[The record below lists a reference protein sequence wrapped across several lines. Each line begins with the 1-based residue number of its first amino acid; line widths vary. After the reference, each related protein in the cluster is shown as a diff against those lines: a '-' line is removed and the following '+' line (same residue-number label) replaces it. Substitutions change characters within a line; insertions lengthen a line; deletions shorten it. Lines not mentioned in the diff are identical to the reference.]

1 MAFSPSDLYLEV
13 LALIAEHSTNN
24 QIISRG
30 WLVTAELKAHPIMR
44 HNNKNPDDFSLCC
57 RQLAV
62 SAAVDQALARLKHE
76 DEGHIDP
83 DARELDLPRLPGF
96 KHLRQIYPIRR
107 NDIIFLVPLVK
118 MTENEI
124 NRKIRIYRKASRG
137 YEAHADELER
147 YLAARTQ
154 AA

>member
-13 LALIAEHSTNN
+13 LSVIAERSVGNE
-24 QIISRG
+24 IISRG
-30 WLVTAELKAHPIMR
+30 WLVTAVLHAHPIKR
-44 HNNKNPDDFSLCC
+44 DRKADRDEFSLCC

-76 DEGHIDP
+76 DEGGTDP
-83 DARELDLPRLPGF
+83 DRRELEFPRLPGF

-107 NDIIFLVPLVK
+107 DEGIFLVPLIK
-118 MTENEI
+118 MTDDEI
-124 NRKIRIYRKASRG
+124 GRKIKTYRKASRG
-137 YEAHADELER
+137 FAAHADELER
-147 YLAARTQ
+147 YLATRVQ